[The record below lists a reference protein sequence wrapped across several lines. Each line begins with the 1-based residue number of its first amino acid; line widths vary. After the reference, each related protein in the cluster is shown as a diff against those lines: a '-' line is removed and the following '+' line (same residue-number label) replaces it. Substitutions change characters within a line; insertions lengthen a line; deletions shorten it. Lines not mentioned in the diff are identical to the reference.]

1 MIAILDTGPLFAALD
16 KRDRNHQ
23 RCTEVLD
30 RLDLDFVVPTLVVTE
45 VTYFA
50 GRYLGANVEADFLRG
65 LAGLELDTPID
76 EEWSVIAQLVER
88 HGDFPLGAVDAS
100 IVALAERLDTDLI
113 VTLDRRHFGALRMQD
128 GRPFRILP
136 E

>member
-23 RCTEVLD
+23 RCTEVMD

>member
-50 GRYLGANVEADFLRG
+50 GRYLGANVEADCLRG

>member
-16 KRDRNHQ
+16 KRDRNHE

-30 RLDLDFVVPTLVVTE
+30 RLDLDFVVPTLVVAE

-50 GRYLGANVEADFLRG
+50 GRYLGATVEADFLRG
-65 LAGLELDTPID
+65 LAALEVDTPID
-76 EEWSVIAQLVER
+76 EEWRVIAELVER
-88 HGDFPLGAVDAS
+88 YGDFPLGAVDAS
-100 IVALAERLDTDLI
+100 IVALAERLNTDLI
-113 VTLDRRHFGALRMQD
+113 VTLDHRHFRALRMQD
-128 GRPFRILP
+128 GRPFKILP